1 MGGSSDGGDSGGGGG
16 GGGGGDNKAT
26 PKAKKATPKAKKKSN
41 GSSKYFK
48 STSTPKAK
56 TKDTGRGRG
65 DQSYDKQ
72 KREAAPAPK
81 AKQPNQNNRAN
92 LPSTLARPVTST
104 QSVAKTTPLPSSNV
118 SKAAPKV
125 TPKAAPKVTP
135 KVVAASTAIT
145 ASNKEIEKKDTKP
158 SLLAVNPVEAP
169 SKIKTTM
176 GKETD
181 GYGVNA
187 AVTAGSAYKNNS
199 LAKKTAPTP
208 KPAPLAD
215 KGMDS
220 REAAYVKPA
229 VPKASA
235 PSVAV
240 APEARINL
248 SKDNKTVAATPKYD
262 QEYWAGKR
270 ASGVSQA
277 DMKAE
282 QDSIGMSKAYSGDK
296 VVTADMKRK
305 ASDDLSRVT
314 GSMATIEN
322 GGVTKTESEKYG
334 LLNERQDT
342 TYDYKGGP
350 SIVTKAND
358 PSLFGL
364 NFGDKASTTY
374 VDGTEVATKT
384 GRDPLGKDAKVT
396 RPEGLAKDIND
407 TQDIDPVKAADEITD
422 IDNQIKA
429 ETDPVK
435 LKALYQRRLRL
446 IRMSRTNTRFAG
458 LLGEADTKK
467 SILTSIM

>member
-187 AVTAGSAYKNNS
+187 AVTAGSAYKNQP
-199 LAKKTAPTP
+199 KTPTT
-208 KPAPLAD
+208 
-215 KGMDS
+215 
-220 REAAYVKPA
+220 
-229 VPKASA
+229 KASA

-282 QDSIGMSKAYSGDK
+282 QDSIGMKKAYSGDK

>member
-1 MGGSSDGGDSGGGGG
+1 MG
-16 GGGGGDNKAT
+16 T
-26 PKAKKATPKAKKKSN
+26 
-41 GSSKYFK
+41 
-48 STSTPKAK
+48 
-56 TKDTGRGRG
+56 
-65 DQSYDKQ
+65 
-72 KREAAPAPK
+72 E
-81 AKQPNQNNRAN
+81 
-92 LPSTLARPVTST
+92 
-104 QSVAKTTPLPSSNV
+104 TT
-118 SKAAPKV
+118 
-125 TPKAAPKVTP
+125 
-135 KVVAASTAIT
+135 
-145 ASNKEIEKKDTKP
+145 
-158 SLLAVNPVEAP
+158 
-169 SKIKTTM
+169 
-176 GKETD
+176 
-181 GYGVNA
+181 GYGVNNSILGATGTNMMASLNSTNPLKVSPTSTQAKSVA
-187 AVTAGSAYKNNS
+187 AGAAYKNQP
-199 LAKKTAPTP
+199 KTPTT
-208 KPAPLAD
+208 
-215 KGMDS
+215 
-220 REAAYVKPA
+220 
-229 VPKASA
+229 KASA
-235 PSVAV
+235 PSVAT

-342 TYDYKGGP
+342 TYNYKGGP

-364 NFGDKASTTY
+364 NFGDKTSTTY

-446 IRMSRTNTRFAG
+446 IRMSRTNTKFAG

>member
-1 MGGSSDGGDSGGGGG
+1 MPK
-16 GGGGGDNKAT
+16 KAKPKPT
-26 PKAKKATPKAKKKSN
+26 PKAKK
-41 GSSKYFK
+41 
-48 STSTPKAK
+48 
-56 TKDTGRGRG
+56 
-65 DQSYDKQ
+65 
-72 KREAAPAPK
+72 
-81 AKQPNQNNRAN
+81 PNQNNNQRAN
-92 LPSTLARPVTST
+92 LPSE
-104 QSVAKTTPLPSSNV
+104 VAKQYAQPARTRPATPITSAAKV
-118 SKAAPKV
+118 SPGPAKA
-125 TPKAAPKVTP
+125 
-135 KVVAASTAIT
+135 KVVKTSSQSISAAENTQIDTAFAAKRT
-145 ASNKEIEKKDTKP
+145 P
-158 SLLAVNPVEAP
+158 
-169 SKIKTTM
+169 KIKTTM
-176 GKETD
+176 GTETT
-181 GYGVNA
+181 GYGVNNSILGATGTNMMASLNSTNPLKVSPTSTQAKSVA
-187 AVTAGSAYKNNS
+187 AGAAYKNQP
-199 LAKKTAPTP
+199 KTPTT
-208 KPAPLAD
+208 
-215 KGMDS
+215 
-220 REAAYVKPA
+220 
-229 VPKASA
+229 KASA
-235 PSVAV
+235 PSVAT

-342 TYDYKGGP
+342 TYNYKGGP

-364 NFGDKASTTY
+364 NFGDKTSTTY

-446 IRMSRTNTRFAG
+446 IRMSRTNTKFAG

>member
-1 MGGSSDGGDSGGGGG
+1 MGNSSWASPKNSKSKSSGGGGG
-16 GGGGGDNKAT
+16 G
-26 PKAKKATPKAKKKSN
+26 
-41 GSSKYFK
+41 
-48 STSTPKAK
+48 
-56 TKDTGRGRG
+56 RG
-65 DQSYDKQ
+65 DQSYAKQ
-72 KREAAPAPK
+72 KREAAARKKAATPK
-81 AKQPNQNNRAN
+81 AKQPNQNNNQRAN
-92 LPSTLARPVTST
+92 LPSEVARPVTP
-104 QSVAKTTPLPSSNV
+104 VVKTTPL
-118 SKAAPKV
+118 
-125 TPKAAPKVTP
+125 
-135 KVVAASTAIT
+135 
-145 ASNKEIEKKDTKP
+145 ASNNIQQNEARPSGTLKSGLTPQVADVIKPIAQSKTSQDPKLLREMGVAKKGSKS
-158 SLLAVNPVEAP
+158 SLLSINPTEDAP
-169 SKIKTTM
+169 KIKTTM
-176 GKETD
+176 GKVTD

-187 AVTAGSAYKNNS
+187 AVTAGSAYKNQP
-199 LAKKTAPTP
+199 KTPTT
-208 KPAPLAD
+208 
-215 KGMDS
+215 
-220 REAAYVKPA
+220 
-229 VPKASA
+229 KASA
-235 PSVAV
+235 PSVAT

-342 TYDYKGGP
+342 TYNYKGGP

-364 NFGDKASTTY
+364 NFGDKTSTTY

-446 IRMSRTNTRFAG
+446 IRMSRTNTKFAG

>member
-187 AVTAGSAYKNNS
+187 AVTAGSAYKNQP
-199 LAKKTAPTP
+199 KTPTT
-208 KPAPLAD
+208 
-215 KGMDS
+215 
-220 REAAYVKPA
+220 
-229 VPKASA
+229 KASA
-235 PSVAV
+235 PSVAA

>member
-1 MGGSSDGGDSGGGGG
+1 
-16 GGGGGDNKAT
+16 
-26 PKAKKATPKAKKKSN
+26 
-41 GSSKYFK
+41 
-48 STSTPKAK
+48 
-56 TKDTGRGRG
+56 
-65 DQSYDKQ
+65 
-72 KREAAPAPK
+72 
-81 AKQPNQNNRAN
+81 
-92 LPSTLARPVTST
+92 
-104 QSVAKTTPLPSSNV
+104 
-118 SKAAPKV
+118 
-125 TPKAAPKVTP
+125 
-135 KVVAASTAIT
+135 
-145 ASNKEIEKKDTKP
+145 
-158 SLLAVNPVEAP
+158 
-169 SKIKTTM
+169 
-176 GKETD
+176 
-181 GYGVNA
+181 
-187 AVTAGSAYKNNS
+187 
-199 LAKKTAPTP
+199 
-208 KPAPLAD
+208 
-215 KGMDS
+215 
-220 REAAYVKPA
+220 
-229 VPKASA
+229 
-235 PSVAV
+235 
-240 APEARINL
+240 
-248 SKDNKTVAATPKYD
+248 
-262 QEYWAGKR
+262 
-270 ASGVSQA
+270 
-277 DMKAE
+277 MKAE

-407 TQDIDPVKAADEITD
+407 TQDIDPVKAAEEITD